1 MEKNQ
6 NNDKRNQD
14 NTDNQSNQ
22 KSTSDFHKKETDPNN
37 PVASKTVQIDSEKS
51 KTKQKDSTSNLPHSV
66 NIEKSKSDHI
76 NKDEHPKKNHVETV
90 EESSGTVM
98 AHNKGSNNKN
108 HQPEMQSGS
117 RK

>member
-14 NTDNQSNQ
+14 HTDNQSNQ
-22 KSTSDFHKKETDPNN
+22 KSTSDFRKQETDPNN
-37 PVASKTVQIDSEKS
+37 PVASKNSQNDCESNKG
-51 KTKQKDSTSNLPHSV
+51 KHKDSTSNLPHSV
-66 NIEKSKSDHI
+66 NIEKSKSDY
-76 NKDEHPKKNHVETV
+76 KDNDAHVKKNHVEPV

-98 AHNKGSNNKN
+98 AHNKSSNNSN
-108 HQPEMQSGS
+108 HQPENTSGS